1 MPRINF
7 LSYKYRRS
15 ISALSFSVALVAGF
29 WFLPGTVLVS
39 QQFNSTE
46 SKEWVDDLSSI
57 IADEWNYQ
65 TAAHLLERGGFGA
78 TPEEIERIAAMTP
91 EAAIDW
97 LVDYSELPDT
107 APAYDA
113 SPIWDSGMDPFPK
126 SRAEAVRRAR
136 DTGSSMGVSI
146 LAEG

>member
-7 LSYKYRRS
+7 LSYKYRPS
-15 ISALSFSVALVAGF
+15 ICALKFSVALLAGF

-126 SRAEAVRRAR
+126 SRAEAVP
-136 DTGSSMGVSI
+136 VSYTH
-146 LAEG
+146 LTLPTKA